1 MILNYD
7 NPVEVTILSGDTGEV
22 KYHYDGHNAISD
34 DILGQFARVFITG
47 MANTANA
54 PYCFI
59 LPDGTQWSGFTYDR
73 TNPWAP
79 YCITANNSIDTSAQP
94 QWQAR
99 QGVGGYT
106 PPSNTVTG
114 KHKLFFQWSNLPTDF
129 SLRALGLTGW
139 QSDASGGDIGDYA
152 FGDIGDY
159 AFGAGNSVNQQPTVF
174 VPQTLLVLPSAV
186 LVHGRNGGAGTPD
199 VLQVSYFLS
208 IVGTS

>member
-1 MILNYD
+1 MILNFD
-7 NPVEVTILSGDTGEV
+7 NPVEVTVRSGKTGEV
-22 KYHYDGHNAISD
+22 LSHYDGHNAISD
-34 DILGQFARVFITG
+34 DVLGAYSTIFYTPFVTG
-47 MANTANA
+47 AA

-59 LPDGTQWSGFTYDR
+59 LPDGAQWSGFTYDR

-79 YCITANNSIDTSAQP
+79 YCITANNSVDTSAQP

-106 PPSNTVTG
+106 APSNTVTG
-114 KHKLFFQWSNLPTDF
+114 KHKLFFEWNDLPTDLQ
-129 SLRALGLTGW
+129 LRGIGLTGW
-139 QSDASGGDIGDYA
+139 QSNVNGEGDIAD
-152 FGDIGDY
+152 F
-159 AFGAGNSVNQQPTVF
+159 AFGAGATVNLQQTIF

-199 VLQVSYFLS
+199 VLQISYFLS